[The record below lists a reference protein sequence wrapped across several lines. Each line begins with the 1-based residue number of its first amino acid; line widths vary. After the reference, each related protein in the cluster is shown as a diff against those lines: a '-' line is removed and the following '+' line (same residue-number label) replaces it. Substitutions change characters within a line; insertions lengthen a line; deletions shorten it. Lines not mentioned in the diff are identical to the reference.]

1 MTPHLYLVGV
11 SEVARLTARAT
22 QGSGPN
28 DPIAKDDG
36 RSGGITA
43 ALSVI
48 RPSVG
53 SALVRAGEVIAGSGR
68 VEPISGASSIS
79 TGCHSGT

>member
-11 SEVARLTARAT
+11 SEVARLTVRAT

-36 RSGGITA
+36 RPGGISA
-43 ALSVI
+43 ALSMI

-53 SALVRAGEVIAGSGR
+53 SALVRAGEAIAGSGR
-68 VEPISGASSIS
+68 AELTGGASSIR
-79 TGCHSGT
+79 TGCHSGA